1 MRFAALVALALAS
14 VSVFVSG
21 CARPGSSARGPSRT
35 DSAVT
40 SLARHAGQDFVGDY
54 SARWDAASGDVFVEA
69 RLAHGAG
76 AALFVDA
83 GAERWVRDAVV
94 SIERGERGERATF
107 HALSHEG
114 RAFLAPECAK
124 ASCIVRYRYALR
136 EAAKYLDDVDIASDE
151 GETIEAPPSTWLL
164 APFIEGDSTAK
175 IRFRVETPEGSSF
188 VTGVHPS
195 AGAAGAWDISL
206 DDLRSSPYSAF
217 GTFRSYAVEVGGAK
231 LAIAIAPGKLAV
243 TDDELVSWT
252 AARARAVASY
262 FGRFPLPYALVMFVP
277 SRGGWVGGGRTLA
290 GGGGTVLMRI
300 GQRASMAAFA
310 DDWVLVHELIH
321 LAFPSVPRSS
331 AWAEEGLATYV
342 EPFVRARAGFIDTER
357 AWSGLVRGL
366 PNGLPAAGD
375 QGLDHTPT
383 WGRTYWGGAL
393 FFLLADVEIRKRSD
407 QRLGLEDA
415 LRGILAEGGNNAVR
429 WDLDRVFAAGDRA
442 TGLPVLRDL
451 HEKMGAEPSPVD
463 LDALFGTLGLVT
475 ASPTTPGATAGG
487 RRRVITVHF
496 DDAAPLA
503 GIRRAITLGR
513 NGIVDSIVR

>member
-1 MRFAALVALALAS
+1 MRFAALVALA
-14 VSVFVSG
+14 FVSA
-21 CARPGSSARGPSRT
+21 CARPGSSARVSSRP
-35 DSAVT
+35 APVA
-40 SLARHAGQDFVGDY
+40 SLARDFVGEY
-54 SARWDAASGDVFVEA
+54 TARWDAASGDVFVEA

-94 SIERGERGERATF
+94 RVEREGDERAAF
-107 HALSHEG
+107 GPLRREG
-114 RAFLAPECAK
+114 RAFLAPECAN
-124 ASCIVRYRYALR
+124 AACSVRYRYALR
-136 EAAKYLDDVDIASDE
+136 EAATNLDDVDMASDE

-164 APFIEGDSTAK
+164 APFFEGDNASK
-175 IRFRVETPEGSSF
+175 LRFRVETPGGSSF
-188 VTGVHPS
+188 VTGVYPS
-195 AGAAGAWDISL
+195 TSGPGAWDISL

-217 GTFRSYAVEVGGAK
+217 GPFRSYAVDVNGAT

-243 TDDELVSWT
+243 TDDELVTWT

-262 FGRFPLPYALVMFVP
+262 FGRFPLPRALVMFLP

-300 GQRASMAAFA
+300 GQGAPMAAFA

-331 AWAEEGLATYV
+331 SWAEEGLATYV
-342 EPFVRARAGFIDTER
+342 EPFVRARAGFIDADR

-393 FFLLADVEIRKRSD
+393 FFLLADVEIRKRTD
-407 QRLGLEDA
+407 RRLGLEDA

-442 TGLPVLRDL
+442 TGLDVLRAL

-475 ASPTTPGATAGG
+475 TSSPSPHGPGGRPGG
-487 RRRVITVHF
+487 RRRVITVRF

-503 GIRRAITLGR
+503 DVRRAITLGR
-513 NGIVDSIVR
+513 NGIVDTIER